1 MSGLIRHVIP
11 ADAEAIA
18 GIYNWYITNTLIT
31 FEEEPV
37 TGDNMSARFAMVTDE
52 NPWLVLLD
60 DGKPIGY
67 AYAIDWKA
75 RSAYRFSKETTV
87 YLHHEYYGGG
97 RGTRLMKA
105 LIDEIRKTPI
115 HVLIAG
121 VALPNEASVAL
132 HEKLGFRKIGQFEE
146 VGSKFGGKV
155 DVGYWQLI
163 L

>member
-1 MSGLIRHVIP
+1 MNGLIRHVAR

-18 GIYNWYITNTLIT
+18 EIYNWYIANTLIT

-37 TGDNMSARFAMVTDE
+37 TADDMSSRFAMVSDE
-52 NPWLVLLD
+52 NPWLVLLE
-60 DGKPIGY
+60 DGKLIGY

-115 HVLIAG
+115 HILIAA
-121 VALPNEASVAL
+121 VALPNETSVAL
-132 HEKLGFRKIGQFEE
+132 T
-146 VGSKFGGKV
+146 
-155 DVGYWQLI
+155 
-163 L
+163 

>member
-1 MSGLIRHVIP
+1 LSGLIRHVTA

-18 GIYNWYITNTLIT
+18 EIYNWYITNTTIT

-37 TGDNMSARFAMVTDE
+37 TGDDMAARFARVSEE
-52 NPWLVLLD
+52 NPWLVLLE
-60 DGKPIGY
+60 DGKLIGY

-87 YLHHEYYGGG
+87 YLHPKYYGGG
-97 RGTRLMKA
+97 RGTRLMQA

-132 HEKLGFRKIGQFEE
+132 HEKLGFRKMGQFEE
-146 VGSKFGGKV
+146 VGSKFGDKV